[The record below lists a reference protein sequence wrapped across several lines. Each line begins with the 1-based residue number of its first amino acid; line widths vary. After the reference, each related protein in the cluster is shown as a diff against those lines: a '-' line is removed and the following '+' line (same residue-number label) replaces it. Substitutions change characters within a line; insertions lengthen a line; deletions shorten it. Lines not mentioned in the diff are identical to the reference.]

1 MKILNIID
9 DVETDHLINN
19 NKKIEILNWN
29 RNKSVNFESIITYI
43 EKKDDFFKKKYVSF
57 ISKIKNHLFNKK
69 SLYKNF
75 NIENKFSLWEMS
87 LFEEKNIYKNPEI
100 IDLIKILAL
109 REIVKEKK
117 IKKIIIFSNNKKLGT
132 NISSLINNVKVEL
145 NSVNAEEDT
154 KLAEQH
160 NVRAY
165 PTCILEK
172 ANGETVEL
180 DKACT
185 YENLKEF
192 VKQNA

>member
-145 NSVNAEEDT
+145 NYFKKKKMT
-154 KLAEQH
+154 Q
-160 NVRAY
+160 
-165 PTCILEK
+165 II
-172 ANGETVEL
+172 
-180 DKACT
+180 
-185 YENLKEF
+185 F
-192 VKQNA
+192 